1 MIDERCECAHARH
14 AIDMNERC
22 HADEWVMSHIWMSHV
37 TNVNKSCYTYEQVT
51 HTNESCHTY
60 EMSHIWISHATNT
73 SPVAKGLLGRRALRV
88 RETLCLPAALKYYI
102 CDMTYLCGMTPPY
115 VWLIRMCDIL
125 IQYVWHTCD
134 IRVTH
139 VWHTCNTCD
148 IRVTYMWHTC
158 DIHVTCHTYGL
169 LHTCDKSHEWVSF
182 ICATC
187 LIQLSHLTY
196 WYLLNESIVYVTWQ
210 LHMRDMTHSRVCHDS
225 CLWATCLVH
234 MCNRHIHILYTTYS
248 YLPYDVFIFVI
259 WFV

>member
-1 MIDERCECAHARH
+1 MYIYIYIYICIYIYMIDERCECAHARH

-148 IRVTYMWHTC
+148 IRVTYVWHTC
-158 DIHVTCHTYGL
+158 DLSHVWTPPYVWQVTRMSLIHM
-169 LHTCDKSHEWVSF
+169 CDMPHSTVSF
-182 ICATC
+182 DVLVFVEWIDCVC
-187 LIQLSHLTY
+187 
-196 WYLLNESIVYVTWQ
+196 
-210 LHMRDMTHSRVCHDS
+210 DMTASYAWHDS
-225 CLWATCLVH
+225 FTCVPWFMPL
-234 MCNRHIHILYTTYS
+234 S
-248 YLPYDVFIFVI
+248 DLPRSHV
-259 WFV
+259 